1 MNLHRVLSCQKTLI
15 FFFWLIIWQLAALL
29 IDNSILMAGPWEVIQ
44 AFFHLM
50 PEKSFWLSIAHSFG
64 KISAG
69 FLLAFFGGILIG
81 WLAFLHPVFGEFLAP
96 VISFMKS
103 VPVASFVILAL
114 IWMGS
119 GRLSSLI
126 TFLVV
131 FPVIYVNT
139 IAGLKNTDKDLLE
152 MAQVFSIKGWRKG
165 RCLYWPALLPY
176 LNSSC
181 KTALGMSWKSGIAAE
196 VIGVPEETIGEQ
208 LYLSKIY
215 LNTAEL
221 FAWTLVIILVSAGF
235 EHLFLIIFN
244 RVGKKKPVFFGRKEG
259 ILQAQAKENFPPFTL
274 SIHHLSKHFGTLEIF
289 NRRDFSFSSEKP
301 WCIMAA
307 SGFGKTTLFRI
318 LLGLEKAEEGEME
331 ISDASCDK
339 DRISANAL
347 KEHRISANALKER
360 RISANPLKEHR
371 ISANLLKEH
380 RISANLLKE
389 LRISAV
395 FQENRLCETLSPVD
409 NLLLAVPELNRQSAE
424 QELSLL
430 LPAECLNRPVSTL
443 SGGMKRRAALV
454 RAVCFSGT
462 ILLMDEPFTGLDEDT
477 KQEAARYILSRRW
490 GRLFIFS
497 SHQEEEGRLLG
508 AEILH
513 L

>member
-1 MNLHRVLSCQKTLI
+1 MYRYLSPHGRKTAI
-15 FFFWLIIWQLAALL
+15 FFFWLIVWQFAALL

-50 PEKSFWLSIAHSFG
+50 PEKSFWLSIMVSFG

-139 IAGLKNTDKDLLE
+139 IAGLKSTDKELLE

-196 VIGVPEETIGEQ
+196 VIGVPEGTIGEQ

-221 FAWTLVIILVSAGF
+221 FVWTLVIILVSAGF
-235 EHLFLIIFN
+235 ERLFLVIFN

-274 SIHHLSKHFGTLEIF
+274 SIHHLSKHFGRLEIF
-289 NRRDFSFSSEKP
+289 NRRNFSFSSEKP

-318 LLGLEKAEEGEME
+318 LLGLEKAEEGEIE

-339 DRISANAL
+339 DGISANAL
-347 KEHRISANALKER
+347 KEHRISAN
-360 RISANPLKEHR
+360 P
-371 ISANLLKEH
+371 
-380 RISANLLKE
+380 LKE

-477 KQEAARYILSRRW
+477 KQEAARYILSRRR

>member
-1 MNLHRVLSCQKTLI
+1 MNLHRVLSCRKTLI
-15 FFFWLIIWQLAALL
+15 FFFWLIVWQLAALL

-139 IAGLKNTDKDLLE
+139 IAGLKSTDKELLE

-196 VIGVPEETIGEQ
+196 VIGVPEGTIGEQ

-235 EHLFLIIFN
+235 ERLFLIIFN

-318 LLGLEKAEEGEME
+318 LLGLEKAEEGEIL
-331 ISDASCDK
+331 ISDDFCDK
-339 DRISANAL
+339 DGISANAL
-347 KEHRISANALKER
+347 KEHRISANLLKEL
-360 RISANPLKEHR
+360 RISANP
-371 ISANLLKEH
+371 S
-380 RISANLLKE
+380 KE

-477 KQEAARYILSRRW
+477 KQEAARYILSRRR

>member
-1 MNLHRVLSCQKTLI
+1 MYRYLSPHGRKTAI
-15 FFFWLIIWQLAALL
+15 FFFWLIVWQFAALL

-50 PEKSFWLSIAHSFG
+50 PEKSFWLSIMVSFG

-139 IAGLKNTDKDLLE
+139 IAGLKSTDKELLE

-196 VIGVPEETIGEQ
+196 VIGVPEGTIGEQ

-235 EHLFLIIFN
+235 ERLFLVIFN

-289 NRRDFSFSSEKP
+289 NRRNFSFSSEKP

-318 LLGLEKAEEGEME
+318 LLGLEKAEEGE
-331 ISDASCDK
+331 IDILDASCDK
-339 DRISANAL
+339 DRISAN
-347 KEHRISANALKER
+347 
-360 RISANPLKEHR
+360 P
-371 ISANLLKEH
+371 
-380 RISANLLKE
+380 LKE

-477 KQEAARYILSRRW
+477 KQEAARYILSRRQ

>member
-1 MNLHRVLSCQKTLI
+1 MYRYLSPHGRKTAI
-15 FFFWLIIWQLAALL
+15 FFFWLIVWQFAALL

-50 PEKSFWLSIAHSFG
+50 PEKSFWLSIMVSFG

-139 IAGLKNTDKDLLE
+139 IAGLKSTDKELLE

-196 VIGVPEETIGEQ
+196 VIGVPEGTIGEQ

-221 FAWTLVIILVSAGF
+221 FVWTLVIILVSAGF
-235 EHLFLIIFN
+235 ERLFLVIFN

-274 SIHHLSKHFGTLEIF
+274 SIHHLSKHFGRLEIF
-289 NRRDFSFSSEKP
+289 NRRNFSFSSEKP

-318 LLGLEKAEEGEME
+318 LLGLEKAEEGEIE

-339 DRISANAL
+339 DGISANAL
-347 KEHRISANALKER
+347 KEHRISAN
-360 RISANPLKEHR
+360 P
-371 ISANLLKEH
+371 
-380 RISANLLKE
+380 LKE

-409 NLLLAVPELNRQSAE
+409 NLLLAVPELNRRTAE
-424 QELSLL
+424 QELSRL

-462 ILLMDEPFTGLDEDT
+462 ILLMDEPFTGLDEYT
-477 KQEAARYILSRRW
+477 KQEAARYILSRRR